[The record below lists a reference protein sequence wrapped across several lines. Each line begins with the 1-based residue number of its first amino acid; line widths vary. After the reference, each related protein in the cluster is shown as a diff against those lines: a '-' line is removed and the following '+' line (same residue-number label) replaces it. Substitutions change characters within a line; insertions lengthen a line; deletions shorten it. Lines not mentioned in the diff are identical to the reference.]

1 MSIEFKYDIN
11 DVVWFIRN
19 AKVYRGIVTQCSYF
33 KSTTLGEEY
42 EVKSYDIKSE
52 YSNRERLYEDE
63 LFPTKDDLLDKFKK
77 ENGYG

>member
-1 MSIEFKYDIN
+1 MKVEFKYDIN

-33 KSTTLGEEY
+33 KSTNLGEAY

-63 LFPTKDDLLDKFKK
+63 LFLTKDDLLDTFKK

>member
-11 DVVWFIRN
+11 NTVWFIRN
-19 AKVYRGIVTQCSYF
+19 AKVYCGIVTQCSYL
-33 KSTTLGEEY
+33 KYLICGEEC
-42 EVKSYDIKSE
+42 EIKSYDIKSE

-63 LFPTKDDLLDKFKK
+63 LFLTKDDLLDKFKK

>member
-1 MSIEFKYDIN
+1 MNVEFKYDIN

-19 AKVYRGIVTQCSYF
+19 AKVYGGIITQCSYF
-33 KSTTLGEEY
+33 KSTNLGEPY

-52 YSNRERLYEDE
+52 YSNCGRLYEDE

-77 ENGYG
+77 ENGYE